1 MSAASRLVKD
11 KLDLAGKQ
19 PFSSC
24 YGAKKDRGTGF
35 SVLAA
40 QEIEREPKNER
51 WGGEGRKE
59 TFSDY
64 PQDFENPARQS
75 TGSRIARLV
84 EY

>member
-1 MSAASRLVKD
+1 MGAASRLVKE

-19 PFSSC
+19 AFSSC
-24 YGAKKDRGTGF
+24 YRAKKDRGTGF

-59 TFSDY
+59 TLSDKL
-64 PQDFENPARQS
+64 QDFENPARQS
-75 TGSRIARLV
+75 TGS
-84 EY
+84 